1 MVVKF
6 SDLKSKEIIHILNGD
21 RVGFISDFEID
32 FETGKV
38 LSVTVPG
45 SYKALG
51 LLGKEPDKIIKW
63 ESIKKIGDDLIII
76 E

>member
-1 MVVKF
+1 MVIKF
-6 SDLKSKEIIHILNGD
+6 SDLKSKEVIHILNGD
-21 RVGFISDFEID
+21 RVGFISDFDID

-38 LSVTVPG
+38 ISVTVPG
-45 SYKALG
+45 GYKALG
-51 LLGKEPDKIIKW
+51 LLGKEEDKIIKW

>member
-1 MVVKF
+1 MVIKF
-6 SDLKSKEIIHILNGD
+6 SDLRSKEIIHILNGD

-32 FETGKV
+32 FESGKV
-38 LSVTVPG
+38 LSITVPG

-51 LLGKEPDKIIKW
+51 LLGKEPDRVIKW

>member
-1 MVVKF
+1 MVIKF
-6 SDLKSKEIIHILNGD
+6 SDIKSKEVIHILNGD

-38 LSVTVPG
+38 ISITIPG

-51 LLGKEPDKIIKW
+51 LLGKEDDKIISW